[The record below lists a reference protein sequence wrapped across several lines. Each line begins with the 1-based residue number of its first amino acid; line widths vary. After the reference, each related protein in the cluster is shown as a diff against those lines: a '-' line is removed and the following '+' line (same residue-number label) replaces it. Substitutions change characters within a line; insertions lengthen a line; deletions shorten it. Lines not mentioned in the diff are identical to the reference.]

1 MQSGSTSRDG
11 GNAAAVPDLLPRHI
25 YGAILSKAAKDSE
38 LGSFMEVLT
47 LHSQSDVFPVRRLY
61 ELCEEKEIAFDGKL
75 EKRPKGGA
83 SGDGGGGSKGG
94 GADGLSE
101 QPADRGRFPYVD
113 EKASLIDELNLREIL
128 KLRHKTN
135 SRHHP
140 KWKEVRY
147 CFKKWQQQY
156 LRRRHMQKEELKE
169 RLGVLKTSLPS
180 A

>member
-47 LHSQSDVFPVRRLY
+47 QHSQSDVFPVRRLY